1 MFQFSPGRSR
11 AREQA
16 HWVTEGSAALVMRT
30 STGEERSLDA
40 DLMEAI
46 FWLMTNV
53 DQSASVVVAGADD
66 RVSPSEAA
74 KMLGVSR
81 PFVMNLVEEG
91 QLPDFP
97 VGTHHRI
104 PITSVLALR
113 DAKTD
118 AGYRAMAVL
127 QAAGDD
133 PVAAERV
140 AVARARAQKRM
151 AGRAAS

>member
-1 MFQFSPGRSR
+1 MSSPQMFQFSPGRSR

-53 DQSASVVVAGADD
+53 DQSASVVVAGAED
-66 RVSPSEAA
+66 RVSPSDAA
-74 KMLGVSR
+74 KILGVSR

-97 VGTHHRI
+97 VGAHHHDAGGLGDRPAGRVFRRHHRRG
-104 PITSVLALR
+104 A
-113 DAKTD
+113 DAPD
-118 AGYRAMAVL
+118 
-127 QAAGDD
+127 
-133 PVAAERV
+133 
-140 AVARARAQKRM
+140 
-151 AGRAAS
+151 